1 LQFQNLPDCWRPQ
14 GFYGASRP
22 MPPDHSLSLLN
33 VNGFSFSS
41 CTHKKAPFLSWEMEP
56 FVSGGNQI
64 IQNNAIGLP
73 SDAPLS
79 NVLHLFCQE
88 FKYISAVIRSRQIST
103 VPKFLTSVPTRY
115 IKSILEKS
123 PAFTVNVA
131 SIFACRE
138 PSLLVNDCTMNVLKE
153 AYGRHA
159 VEKTRL
165 INPGGKPGT

>member
-1 LQFQNLPDCWRPQ
+1 M
-14 GFYGASRP
+14 GFPLAAA
-22 MPPDHSLSLLN
+22 HIKKHH
-33 VNGFSFSS
+33 FSPG
-41 CTHKKAPFLSWEMEP
+41 KMEP
-56 FVSGGNQI
+56 FISGGNQI
-64 IQNNAIGLP
+64 IQNNAIGLH

-79 NVLHLFCQE
+79 NVLRLFCQE
-88 FKYISAVIRSRQIST
+88 FKYISAVIRSKQIST
-103 VPKFLTSVPTRY
+103 IPKFLTSVPTKF

-123 PAFTVNVA
+123 RAFPVNVA

-159 VEKTRL
+159 VEETRL